1 MIINL
6 GHRLP
11 DASSDLPEGSDGQ
24 PSNAFLFGLAPGGVY
39 HAFDVAIEAVSSYLA
54 FSPLPSPC
62 GDGGMFSVALSLG
75 SPPLRV
81 TEHHALWSSDFP
93 PLHYEVK
100 RRSSVPLKPTS
111 LSTL

>member
-11 DASSDLPEGSDGQ
+11 DASSDLPEGSDGP
-24 PSNAFLFGLAPGGVY
+24 PSNAFLFGLAPGGVCR
-39 HAFDVAIEAVSSYLA
+39 AFDVTIEAVSPYLA
-54 FSPLPSPC
+54 FSPLPFLKRN
-62 GDGGMFSVALSLG
+62 GGIFSVALSLG

-93 PLHYEVK
+93 LIYKKPAIIC
-100 RRSSVPLKPTS
+100 SS
-111 LSTL
+111 

>member
-39 HAFDVAIEAVSSYLA
+39 HAFDVTIEAVSSYLP
-54 FSPLPSPC
+54 FSPLPSSRWRYLFCGTFLGVTPTPRYGAPC
-62 GDGGMFSVALSLG
+62 PVELGLSSG
-75 SPPLRV
+75 
-81 TEHHALWSSDFP
+81 FG
-93 PLHYEVK
+93 
-100 RRSSVPLKPTS
+100 
-111 LSTL
+111 

>member
-39 HAFDVAIEAVSSYLA
+39 RAFDVTIEAVSSYLA
-54 FSPLPSPC
+54 FSPLPC
-62 GDGGMFSVALSLG
+62 HGGVFSVALSLG

-81 TEHHALWSSDFP
+81 TEHHALRSSDFP
-93 PLHYEVK
+93 LVLSK
-100 RRSSVPLKPTS
+100 NQRSSVPLRPN
-111 LSTL
+111 